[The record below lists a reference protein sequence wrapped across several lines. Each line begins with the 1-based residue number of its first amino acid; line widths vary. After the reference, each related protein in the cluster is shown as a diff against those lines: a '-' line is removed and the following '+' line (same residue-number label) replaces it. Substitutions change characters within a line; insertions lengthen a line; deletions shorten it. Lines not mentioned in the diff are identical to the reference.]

1 MSRFIKSRSA
11 ASAAQLPMLSV
22 VSVSAIVLITVEI
35 LLWII
40 NDKSDLW
47 SIRVVAILFTLC
59 SVTALNLTILKNER
73 YSCVASNRYEE
84 LPAWRK
90 HIRWAGTSLSHKKR
104 VIIRH
109 ALVSLSF
116 VLIFLLL
123 NHPGVI
129 VLSHLGS
136 AAWYPATGLVL
147 ALMLGISPW
156 YGFLVCFSTALA
168 GILIYQQPLASFG
181 GTVGAVSFGA
191 FYAAAAYVLRGSL
204 KIDLGFRERRDVV
217 RYLSV
222 TTAAALGSTAIGVAC
237 LAADHA
243 ILWTEYWHSASFWF
257 LGDEIGLLGV
267 APFLL
272 IYVMPW
278 IRRQLLPEPV
288 ASQPEPEN
296 FGKATFT
303 GGAFLEA
310 GVQTCTLMAALWV
323 MFGAELGH
331 AELFY
336 LSFIPIIWIAMRHG
350 IRRVVIALLA
360 LNFGIVVAMHFYPP
374 SCAPTKV
381 ALLMFVISAAGLIVG
396 SAVSE
401 RMRITGQLSQRT
413 SELISVNSELLT
425 AKDAAEAANRA
436 KSQFLANMSHEIRT
450 PLNGI
455 IGLTELTL
463 DTELTPGQREYLTM
477 LRSSGDSLL
486 GVISDIL
493 DFSKIE
499 AGKLELDP
507 IDFNLQDS
515 VGKDMRALASR
526 ADQKGLELTYQISP
540 DIPAYVVGDPGR
552 IHQILI
558 NLVGNAIKFTQQG
571 EVVVR
576 AQCTSRSD
584 HELELHFTVADSG
597 IGIPADKHSLIFEAF
612 AQADGSATR
621 NYGGTGLGLAISS
634 QLAGLMGGRIWVE
647 STMGKGSTFHF
658 TIRVGVA
665 ADQRAASVQ
674 TFQGELL
681 HLPVLLVDD
690 NATNR
695 RVLLEITRGWGM
707 QPTAVDSG
715 AAALEAMKQARLA
728 GHGFR
733 LAIIDGHM
741 PGMDGFELAERIK
754 TDPHLSSA
762 VIMML
767 TSAGQSGD
775 AARCR
780 KLGVVA
786 YLLKPIRKSEL
797 LSAILAAL
805 GQGSAD
811 SAPDFIA
818 GYSPQATS
826 RKLRVLVAE
835 DNPVNQKVI
844 LRMLEK
850 MGHVPTIAANGQEAL
865 SVLASESFD
874 LVFMDVQMPEMDGLT
889 ATRSIR
895 EREKQ
900 TGLHLPIIA
909 MTAHAMKGDEEL
921 CLAAGMD
928 GYIAKP
934 VSGNRIEEAIA
945 RLHISK
951 PEEQPLPV
959 ATAVPRLL
967 ALWDRDKAL
976 KRLDGDE
983 QLLREIVQIF
993 VEESSRQLADLK
1005 RAVMQGDAELLE
1017 KTAHGLKGEVSY
1029 LGMPT
1034 VSQMANELER
1044 MGRERDLGH
1053 ASEVFAIFETEVSAV
1068 AANMRD
1074 MLGAKYETVNR

>member
-1 MSRFIKSRSA
+1 MSRFIKSRSLA
-11 ASAAQLPMLSV
+11 PPAQAPVRSV
-22 VSVSAIVLITVEI
+22 VSVSAIVLIALEVS
-35 LLWII
+35 LWII
-40 NDKSDLW
+40 NDKSDPW
-47 SIRVVAILFTLC
+47 SISLVAILFTLC
-59 SVTALNLTILKNER
+59 AVTALNLTILKTER
-73 YSCVASNRYEE
+73 YSRVESNGHAE

-104 VIIRH
+104 IIIRH
-109 ALVSLSF
+109 ALVSLCF
-116 VLIFLLL
+116 VVVFLLL
-123 NHPGVI
+123 NHPGVM

-156 YGFLVCFSTALA
+156 YGFLVCISTAFA
-168 GILIYQQPLASFG
+168 GILIYQQPLASFS
-181 GTVGAVSFGA
+181 GTVGAVSFAA
-191 FYAAAAYVLRGSL
+191 FYAAGAYVLRGSL
-204 KIDLGFRERRDVV
+204 KIDLGFRERQDVV
-217 RYLSV
+217 RYVSV
-222 TTAAALGSTAIGVAC
+222 TAAAALGSTAIGVAC

-243 ILWTEYWHSASFWF
+243 ILWTQYWHSASLWL

-267 APFLL
+267 APFFL

-278 IRRQLLPEPV
+278 IRMQLSPDRV
-288 ASQPEPEN
+288 ASQPEPED

-303 GGAFLEA
+303 GGAFMEA
-310 GVQTCTLMAALWV
+310 CAQTCTLVAVLWV
-323 MFGAELGH
+323 MFGPNLGH
-331 AELFY
+331 FELSY
-336 LSFIPIIWIAMRHG
+336 LSFIPIIWIAMRQG
-350 IRRVVIALLA
+350 IRRVVIGLLA
-360 LNFGIVVAMHFYPP
+360 LNFCIVVGMHFYPP
-374 SCAPTKV
+374 FCAPTKV
-381 ALLMFVISAAGLIVG
+381 ALLMLVISAAGLIVG

-401 RMRITGQLSQRT
+401 RLRTSAQLSQR
-413 SELISVNSELLT
+413 SAELITVNSELLT

-463 DTELTPGQREYLTM
+463 DTQLTPGQREYLTM

-515 VGKDMRALASR
+515 VGEDMRALASR
-526 ADQKGLELTYQISP
+526 ADQKGLELTYEINS

-552 IHQILI
+552 IRQILI
-558 NLVGNAIKFTQQG
+558 NLVGNAIKFTQHG

-576 AQCTSRSD
+576 AQCASRSG

-612 AQADGSATR
+612 AQADGSTTR
-621 NYGGTGLGLAISS
+621 NYGGSGLGLAISS

-647 STMGKGSTFHF
+647 STIGNGSTFHF

-665 ADQRAASVQ
+665 ADQHAFSAQ
-674 TFQGELL
+674 TFQAELL

-715 AAALEAMKQARLA
+715 AAALETMKQTRLA
-728 GHGFR
+728 GQGFR

-754 TDPHLSSA
+754 TDPRLSSA

-775 AARCR
+775 AARCHT
-780 KLGVVA
+780 LGIVA
-786 YLLKPIRKSEL
+786 CLLKPIRKPEL
-797 LSAILAAL
+797 LSAIVAAL
-805 GQGSAD
+805 GQRSVD
-811 SAPDFIA
+811 PVPDLVTRH
-818 GYSPQATS
+818 SLQLTS
-826 RKLRVLVAE
+826 GKLRILVAE
-835 DNPVNQKVI
+835 DNPVNQKVV

-850 MGHVPTIAANGQEAL
+850 MGHAATIAANGREAL
-865 SVLASESFD
+865 SLLTSDSFD
-874 LVFMDVQMPEMDGLT
+874 LAFMDVQMPEMDGLT

-895 EREKQ
+895 ECEKQ

-909 MTAHAMKGDEEL
+909 MTANAMKGDEEL
-921 CLAAGMD
+921 CLEAGMD

-951 PEEQPLPV
+951 PEAQPLPV
-959 ATAVPRLL
+959 AKVVPRSLT
-967 ALWDRDKAL
+967 LWDRDKAL

-983 QLLREIVQIF
+983 HLLHEIVQIF

-1005 RAVMQGDAELLE
+1005 RAVRDGDAELLE
-1017 KTAHGLKGEVSY
+1017 KTAHGFKGEVSY

-1034 VSQMANELER
+1034 VSQRADELER

-1053 ASEVFAIFETEVSAV
+1053 ASEVFAVFEAEVSAL
-1068 AANMRD
+1068 AADMRD
-1074 MLGAKYETVNR
+1074 MLGVKHETVNR

>member
-1 MSRFIKSRSA
+1 MSRFIKSPSLP
-11 ASAAQLPMLSV
+11 SAAQSPVGSV
-22 VSVSAIVLITVEI
+22 VSVSAIVLITLEI
-35 LLWII
+35 LLWIV

-47 SIRVVAILFTLC
+47 SFRMVAFLFTLC
-59 SVTALNLTILKNER
+59 FVAALNLTILKNER
-73 YSCVASNRYEE
+73 YSRVGTNCHEK
-84 LPAWRK
+84 LPTGQK
-90 HIRWAGTSLSHKKR
+90 HTHRIGTSLMRNKR

-109 ALVSLSF
+109 AVVSVCF
-116 VLIFLLL
+116 VLLFLLL
-123 NHPGVI
+123 NYPEVI

-136 AAWYPATGLVL
+136 VAWYPATGLAL
-147 ALMLGISPW
+147 ALLLGVGPW

-168 GILIYQQPLASFG
+168 GVLIYQQPLMSVS
-181 GTVGAVSFGA
+181 GTVGAAGCSA
-191 FYAAAAYVLRGSL
+191 FYVTAAYLLRGSL
-204 KIDLGFRERRDVV
+204 KIDLTLRERRDVV
-217 RYLSV
+217 RYVSV

-243 ILWTEYWHSASFWF
+243 IVWAEYWHSSAIWF

-267 APFLL
+267 APCLL
-272 IYVMPW
+272 IYVLPW
-278 IRRQLLPEPV
+278 VRRQLLSGVVE
-288 ASQPEPEN
+288 SQPETQN

-303 GGAFLEA
+303 GGAFVEA
-310 GVQTCTLMAALWV
+310 GAQACTLMAVLWV
-323 MFGAELGH
+323 MFGSELGH

-350 IRRVVIALLA
+350 IRRVVIGLLA

-381 ALLMFVISAAGLIVG
+381 ALLMFVISAAGLMVG

-401 RMRITGQLSQRT
+401 RLRITSQLFQR
-413 SELISVNSELLT
+413 SAELVSVNSELLT
-425 AKDAAEAANRA
+425 AKDAAEAASRT

-463 DTELTPGQREYLTM
+463 DTELTAGQRESLTL

-486 GVISDIL
+486 DVINDIL

-515 VGKDMRALASR
+515 VGEDMRALASR
-526 ADQKGLELTYQISP
+526 ADQKGLELTYQINS

-552 IHQILI
+552 IRQILI

-576 AQCTSRSD
+576 AECASRSD

-597 IGIPADKHSLIFEAF
+597 IGIPADKHSIIFEAF
-612 AQADGSATR
+612 AQADGSTTR

-665 ADQRAASVQ
+665 ADQHASCVQ
-674 TFQGELL
+674 TFQAELL

-695 RVLLEITRGWGM
+695 RVLLEITRSWGM

-715 AAALEAMKQARLA
+715 ATALEAMKQTRLA
-728 GHGFR
+728 GQRFH

-754 TDPHLSSA
+754 TDPDLSSA

-767 TSAGQSGD
+767 TSAGRSGD

-786 YLLKPIRKSEL
+786 YLIKPIRKSEL

-805 GQGSAD
+805 GQGAAD
-811 SAPDFIA
+811 SAPDLVTRD
-818 GYSPQATS
+818 SLRSTS
-826 RKLRVLVAE
+826 RKLRILVAE
-835 DNPVNQKVI
+835 DNPVNQKVV

-850 MGHVPTIAANGQEAL
+850 MGHAPAIAVNGQEAL
-865 SVLASESFD
+865 AALGANSFD

-921 CLAAGMD
+921 CLEAGMD

-934 VSGNRIEEAIA
+934 VSSNRIEEAIA
-945 RLHISK
+945 RLHLSE
-951 PEEQPLPV
+951 PEAQPLLHARV
-959 ATAVPRLL
+959 VPRPLI
-967 ALWDRDKAL
+967 LWDRAKAL
-976 KRLDGDE
+976 ERLDGDE
-983 QLLREIVQIF
+983 PLLLEIVQIF
-993 VEESSRQLADLK
+993 LEESSQQLTDLR
-1005 RAVMQGDAELLE
+1005 RAVTEANAELLE
-1017 KTAHGLKGEVSY
+1017 RIAHSLKGELSY

-1034 VSQMANELER
+1034 ASQRANELER
-1044 MGRERDLGH
+1044 MGRESDLEH
-1053 ASEVFAIFETEVSAV
+1053 ASEVLAVFEAELSAV
-1068 AANMRD
+1068 AANMRRT
-1074 MLGAKYETVNR
+1074 LGVKHETVNR